1 MDIFMLVFDGAIDL
15 TLKYVQCVKA
25 DIQNEY
31 TLYNYIKDTK
41 KYYPSFD
48 IWYFMNVIPSLKDGR
63 KKIIISHDN
72 NNLKGL
78 AILKYNEK
86 KLCHLSVMPPYKNK
100 GYGIKLFKQSFIELE
115 TEKPF
120 LTVSEEKLI
129 EFKKVFDYFG
139 FELTDIIDGYYRKD
153 KKEYFYNQI

>member
-1 MDIFMLVFDGAIDL
+1 MLPFDNTIDL
-15 TLKYVQCVKA
+15 TLHHTQLIKA
-25 DIQNEY
+25 EIQNKY
-31 TLYNYIKDTK
+31 TLYNYIKDAK

-48 IWYFMNVIPSLKDGR
+48 IWYFTNVLPSLKDGT
-63 KKIIISHDN
+63 KKIITSCDDN
-72 NNLKGL
+72 NLRGL